1 MAIFVCLYE
10 FFKLA
15 DIRFQIF
22 VPFKFSLHR
31 HYIFGVSNFTIMDC
45 LKIALKLIQFGSQV
59 PPFSLNLV
67 QFCLSFNKTVHAHF
81 DPNFFHF
88 WLRIA
93 FSHSSWT
100 ALLESTLERSTS
112 WLFVLEVGAVSVW
125 RTLSLLQSC
134 LFIRASRHHILLI
147 SLGNFVR
154 WVIIT
159 VWEAVEACTY
169 TRSAATSRILRWKT
183 HTRSVHRIILTA
195 TSCRALLS
203 TSRPRTTFAHFV
215 SNVLFEAFV
224 VHV

>member
-1 MAIFVCLYE
+1 M
-10 FFKLA
+10 
-15 DIRFQIF
+15 
-22 VPFKFSLHR
+22 
-31 HYIFGVSNFTIMDC
+31 
-45 LKIALKLIQFGSQV
+45 
-59 PPFSLNLV
+59 
-67 QFCLSFNKTVHAHF
+67 HAHF

-88 WLRIA
+88 WFRIA

-100 ALLESTLERSTS
+100 VLLESTLERRTS
-112 WLFVLEVGAVSVW
+112 WLLVLDVGAVSVW
-125 RTLSLLQSC
+125 RTLSLLLQSC

-147 SLGNFVR
+147 SLCNFVL

-159 VWEAVEACTY
+159 VWEAVEACTQA
-169 TRSAATSRILRWKT
+169 RSTTTSRILGWKT
-183 HTRSVHRIILTA
+183 HTRSVHRIILAA